1 MTTRNRT
8 MTFLTLAALAVAILA
23 FANTSASAGLTT
35 TLSNPG
41 FDVPDVGT
49 LFNQVVPNW
58 SEYSGYAN
66 GVGYWG
72 YADTGFPTFTTP
84 DQAASLLFT
93 TVSQDAWLFQSLGVV
108 DASDVGWT
116 YTLGADFG
124 ARANAGTKPSTVNMT
139 VGFRSGTTTG
149 GTLGSVLGTADTQ
162 TLSSQATAL
171 PFAAQTAT
179 FTPTA
184 GDIGTEVFVVLD
196 MDPQSMSGPAGQ
208 RQWVADSVTLT
219 VVPEPATMSLLALG
233 GLGVLLKRRRR
244 RA

>member
-1 MTTRNRT
+1 V
-8 MTFLTLAALAVAILA
+8 TLSDVPPLP
-23 FANTSASAGLTT
+23 GLKT

-58 SEYSGYAN
+58 SEYSGYAD
-66 GVGYWG
+66 GAGYWG

-93 TVSQDAWLFQSLGVV
+93 AVDQDAWLFQSLGTVH
-108 DASDVGWT
+108 ASDVGKT
-116 YTLGADFG
+116 FTLTADFG
-124 ARANAGTKPSTVNMT
+124 ARANGGTKLSTVDMT
-139 VGFRSGTTTG
+139 VAFRSGTTTG

-162 TLSSQATAL
+162 ALSSQATAL
-171 PFAAQTAT
+171 PFATQTAT

-184 GDIGTEVFVVLD
+184 ADIGTEVLAVLD

-208 RQWVADSVTLT
+208 RQWVADSLTLS
-219 VVPEPATMSLLALG
+219 VVAEPSAIPEPATMCALG
-233 GLGVLLKRRRR
+233 LAVAGLGGYVRKRRR
-244 RA
+244 A